1 MKRFYLLVLI
11 YIFINI
17 SAYSAEVAERAVFVY
32 SGELQDSLS
41 VNKREN
47 SPIEILRGS
56 SIKLA
61 TKLLGD
67 VANVNYYYVWQMSTD
82 GQHWEVVNSYWLA
95 DNEYEEIMRDEGI
108 WYYRVVVF
116 SEDTN
121 YYQYDDVES
130 CEDCMVSNVVEV
142 IVKSLDMSYEV
153 LNPNPCLTTE
163 TLKLRLSVK
172 NSLSR
177 AVENVKINIEDI
189 FGFGE
194 YDFSVL
200 DSSSVFDDAIKQWN
214 VGTLLSGETKTIDVN
229 IKSSLINVYL
239 GVYLSSAE
247 DLRWQSYEYA
257 SMKLN
262 VDETF
267 RGYKG
272 NTYGLST
279 VEICGSLESNLVDI
293 RSSCGIPSNDIRFYE
308 DKDRQN
314 EVKTIDT
321 SIPTSEEGKTYYM
334 VGVDESGC
342 ESEVSDF
349 QIVVK
354 KFPKVVMVEP
364 EDTVLCNI
372 DGKLTDKVTIKYKIE
387 GGEPP
392 YTIYYTCSDLCG
404 SGYILYK
411 SVAVKSAEGSFEVFP
426 TMPSEY
432 RITAIYSNDYCWA
445 DQEVP
450 PFRIYAPRNREY
462 YINYASGY
470 KVAGEDYTLNF
481 DDRFGE
487 FDTYQWQVSYDN
499 GSTFEDLIDTEN
511 PEVDS
516 INVISG
522 AQTSK
527 LKISNLSEIPET
539 ASYRVKLS
547 NSISPCVVSYSNSS
561 VLRMFRH
568 TMLALNI
575 YSDFLYNEYI
585 CENERVALRCNVFN
599 GSAKDYED
607 LKLKLDISDS
617 ISELEV
623 IPDVGTY
630 DYESKI
636 WSIGKFERGGQ
647 ANITV
652 AFIAK
657 NDETVRFEC
666 DGESTSLSFKVL
678 GLPVVGTLQTPEPVC
693 EGTNLCAQKPDIQE
707 GANVTDVIWHLDDR
721 LIGFDAVL
729 YKEDNGSVLQCE
741 VVNKCGSTMSNK
753 VQVEVKQEP
762 IIGMIDE
769 YISSVCEGEALNL
782 SVPTIETNGDEDIK
796 GRWVLNGETYIEGT
810 PIYKEGDKYYE
821 LYYEVEGEC
830 GGVIKSPWVSCFNVA
845 ESLEL
850 KELKTP
856 EPICDNSYLSALPPR
871 ISLKGTEIVS
881 ERWVLDG
888 EEYNFDMVS
897 YEKNGKKL
905 YYEVTQS
912 CNGKISVVRSNEVE
926 LTVLPPVEISDI
938 PEVYEYKEGQALEL
952 TKPTVEYGVEPNEY
966 IKYEAK
972 WSLLDENEFVV
983 VDDYNG
989 QPIYNDDIIKKIRYE
1004 VSPIIYFSPEY
1015 YSHCE
1020 HEYSNAAQLFPEIQT
1035 AIEVVMQDEDETI
1048 WATAITPYNKNGL
1061 NDTFAEGMRVKVF
1074 DSRLQQI
1081 FEGDNGWDGTA
1092 NMGSHGVGAIQP
1104 PGVYY
1109 YSVVLPSGEKK
1120 LGLIEIVRM

>member
-1 MKRFYLLVLI
+1 
-11 YIFINI
+11 
-17 SAYSAEVAERAVFVY
+17 VY

-47 SPIEILRGS
+47 SPVEILRGA

-177 AVENVKINIEDI
+177 AVENVKINIVDI

-272 NTYGLST
+272 NRYGLST

-293 RSSCGIPSNDIRFYE
+293 RSSCGIPSNDIIFYE

-334 VGVDESGC
+334 LGVDESGC
-342 ESEVSDF
+342 ESEMSDF

-392 YTIYYTCSDLCG
+392 YTIYYTCSDLCA

-411 SVAVKSAEGSFEVFP
+411 SVTVKSAEGSFEVFP

-470 KVAGEDYTLNF
+470 KVAGEAYTLN
-481 DDRFGE
+481 
-487 FDTYQWQVSYDN
+487 
-499 GSTFEDLIDTEN
+499 
-511 PEVDS
+511 
-516 INVISG
+516 
-522 AQTSK
+522 
-527 LKISNLSEIPET
+527 
-539 ASYRVKLS
+539 
-547 NSISPCVVSYSNSS
+547 
-561 VLRMFRH
+561 
-568 TMLALNI
+568 
-575 YSDFLYNEYI
+575 
-585 CENERVALRCNVFN
+585 
-599 GSAKDYED
+599 
-607 LKLKLDISDS
+607 
-617 ISELEV
+617 
-623 IPDVGTY
+623 
-630 DYESKI
+630 
-636 WSIGKFERGGQ
+636 
-647 ANITV
+647 
-652 AFIAK
+652 
-657 NDETVRFEC
+657 
-666 DGESTSLSFKVL
+666 
-678 GLPVVGTLQTPEPVC
+678 
-693 EGTNLCAQKPDIQE
+693 
-707 GANVTDVIWHLDDR
+707 
-721 LIGFDAVL
+721 
-729 YKEDNGSVLQCE
+729 
-741 VVNKCGSTMSNK
+741 
-753 VQVEVKQEP
+753 
-762 IIGMIDE
+762 
-769 YISSVCEGEALNL
+769 
-782 SVPTIETNGDEDIK
+782 
-796 GRWVLNGETYIEGT
+796 
-810 PIYKEGDKYYE
+810 
-821 LYYEVEGEC
+821 
-830 GGVIKSPWVSCFNVA
+830 
-845 ESLEL
+845 
-850 KELKTP
+850 
-856 EPICDNSYLSALPPR
+856 
-871 ISLKGTEIVS
+871 
-881 ERWVLDG
+881 
-888 EEYNFDMVS
+888 
-897 YEKNGKKL
+897 
-905 YYEVTQS
+905 
-912 CNGKISVVRSNEVE
+912 
-926 LTVLPPVEISDI
+926 
-938 PEVYEYKEGQALEL
+938 
-952 TKPTVEYGVEPNEY
+952 
-966 IKYEAK
+966 
-972 WSLLDENEFVV
+972 
-983 VDDYNG
+983 
-989 QPIYNDDIIKKIRYE
+989 
-1004 VSPIIYFSPEY
+1004 
-1015 YSHCE
+1015 
-1020 HEYSNAAQLFPEIQT
+1020 
-1035 AIEVVMQDEDETI
+1035 
-1048 WATAITPYNKNGL
+1048 
-1061 NDTFAEGMRVKVF
+1061 
-1074 DSRLQQI
+1074 
-1081 FEGDNGWDGTA
+1081 
-1092 NMGSHGVGAIQP
+1092 
-1104 PGVYY
+1104 
-1109 YSVVLPSGEKK
+1109 
-1120 LGLIEIVRM
+1120 